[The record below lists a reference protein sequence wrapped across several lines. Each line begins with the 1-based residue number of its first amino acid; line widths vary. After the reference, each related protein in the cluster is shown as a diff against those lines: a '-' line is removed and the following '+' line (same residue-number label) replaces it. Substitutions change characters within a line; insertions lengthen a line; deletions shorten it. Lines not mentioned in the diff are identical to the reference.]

1 MGTTKYSEQSHVPNH
16 DSKEKEFELKEN
28 SKIQSQD
35 LLLLNRFLNRLHVR
49 AGFAAYRR
57 VRLGISLPA
66 HYDRNGLRLRRD
78 TRERY
83 RSPTSLRMFRA
94 GGLLGMFVLVS
105 ATVEHPAR
113 HLLRTCVSPNRI
125 HIFPHDARSTRAQRG
140 SGYSVCINT
149 FQPGSRALPELG
161 MAAGPP
167 WLLALCPTACP
178 HGTGALMALVASM
191 VVSCIRAPHP
201 TCRTFISTRLT
212 CITGAWDGPGS

>member
-16 DSKEKEFELKEN
+16 DSKEKEFKLKEN

-35 LLLLNRFLNRLHVR
+35 LLLLNRFLNRLRVR

-94 GGLLGMFVLVS
+94 GGLLGMIAL
-105 ATVEHPAR
+105 
-113 HLLRTCVSPNRI
+113 LLRLSSILHVIFLGRAFLPTVSISSRMMRA
-125 HIFPHDARSTRAQRG
+125 ARVL
-140 SGYSVCINT
+140 SVEADT
-149 FQPGSRALPELG
+149 AYALTHFNPAHVHYRSLG
-161 MAAGPP
+161 WP

-201 TCRTFISTRLT
+201 TCRTFIFQP
-212 CITGAWDGPGS
+212 GAHALRGVWEGC

>member
-1 MGTTKYSEQSHVPNH
+1 MVTTSLLVSAGSWLIRRWGAVVGTTKYSEQSHVPNH

-35 LLLLNRFLNRLHVR
+35 LLLLNRFLNRLRVR

-94 GGLLGMFVLVS
+94 GGLLGMIAL
-105 ATVEHPAR
+105 
-113 HLLRTCVSPNRI
+113 LLRLSSILHVIFLGRAFLPTVSISSRMMRA
-125 HIFPHDARSTRAQRG
+125 ARVL
-140 SGYSVCINT
+140 SVEADT
-149 FQPGSRALPELG
+149 AYALTWAVRSSSQSLSCLG
-161 MAAGPP
+161 VT
-167 WLLALCPTACP
+167 LL
-178 HGTGALMALVASM
+178 
-191 VVSCIRAPHP
+191 
-201 TCRTFISTRLT
+201 
-212 CITGAWDGPGS
+212 

>member
-16 DSKEKEFELKEN
+16 DSKEKEFKLKEN

-57 VRLGISLPA
+57 VRLGISLLA

-94 GGLLGMFVLVS
+94 GGLLGMIAL
-105 ATVEHPAR
+105 
-113 HLLRTCVSPNRI
+113 LLRLLSILHVIFLGRAFLPTVSISSRMMRA
-125 HIFPHDARSTRAQRG
+125 ARVL
-140 SGYSVCINT
+140 SVEADT
-149 FQPGSRALPELG
+149 AYALTHFNPAHVHYRSLG
-161 MAAGPP
+161 WP
-167 WLLALCPTACP
+167 WLLALCPRACP

-201 TCRTFISTRLT
+201 TFRTFIFQP
-212 CITGAWDGPGS
+212 GAHALRGVWEGC